1 MVSMTADERY
11 RIMSEDFADIIIKYN
26 EDMEMITRLG
36 DISYLIINRQFA
48 VAYIPVSRFTDRAI
62 LEFNYAAIPNIFGLT
77 SEASLDA
84 SEITTLRNI
93 PALDLRGEG
102 TLVGFIDTGIDYTNP
117 IFRNADGTTRIAA
130 IWDQTID
137 SENYPENLFYGTEYT
152 REQINEALNSDNPL
166 EVVPSMDENGHGTM
180 LAGIAAGVE
189 TPANDFYGIASRA
202 EIVVVKLK
210 QAKSALKNFMRL
222 PEDAI
227 AFQENDIMTGVEY
240 IIQVARRLGK
250 PIAIC
255 IGLGSSFGSH
265 DGRDYLSNFLTIQ
278 GTGIGNAIIVAAGNE
293 GNARRHYA
301 GIVDPAAGYDTVELN
316 VGENEGNF
324 SMELWGAGIGVFSID
339 ILSPSGEFIPRIVGG
354 LQGSREI
361 SFLFER
367 TTLKVDYQLNELQ
380 SGSPVILVRF
390 TNPDAGIWRFRVYAR
405 VDIPAPF
412 NVWLPMGNFISRN
425 TYFVRPDANITVVQP
440 GNAFGPICVTAYNP
454 VNQSLYLEAS
464 RGYTRMGLVVPD
476 FAAPGVGVVGPTLS
490 QGFQPYSGTSVAAAH
505 TTGIAAMLLEWGLL
519 ENNLPRINTSTIKL
533 LLIRGARRL
542 IRETYPNPEW
552 GYGMIDVYNTFQVI
566 RGAID
571 V

>member
-1 MVSMTADERY
+1 MVSMTADERFK
-11 RIMSEDFADIIIKYN
+11 IVSEDYADIIIKYN
-26 EDMEMITRLG
+26 EDMSMITRFG
-36 DISYLIINRQFA
+36 DVSSLIINRQFA
-48 VAYIPVSRFTDRAI
+48 VVYLPVNRFTERAI
-62 LEFNYAAIPNIFGLT
+62 LEFNYAAIPNVFGLT

-102 TLVGFIDTGIDYTNP
+102 TLVGIIDTGIDYTNP
-117 IFRNADGTTRIAA
+117 IFCYEDGTTRIAA

-137 SENYPENLFYGTEYT
+137 SENYPENFFYGTEYS
-152 REQINEALNSDNPL
+152 REQINQALMSDNPL
-166 EVVPSMDENGHGTM
+166 ELVPSMDENGHGTM

-189 TPANDFYGIASRA
+189 RPMDDFYGIASRA
-202 EIVVVKLK
+202 ELVVVKLK
-210 QAKSALKNFMRL
+210 PAKSSLKNFFRL
-222 PEDAI
+222 PEDAV
-227 AFQENDIMTGVEY
+227 AYQENDIMTGVAY
-240 IIQVARRLGK
+240 LIGVARRLGR

-265 DGRDYLSNFLTIQ
+265 DGRDYLSSYLTIQ

-301 GIVDPAAGYDTVELN
+301 GVVDPAEGYDTVELN

-324 SMELWGAGIGVFSID
+324 SMELWGASVGVFSID
-339 ILSPSGEFIPRIVGG
+339 ILSPSGEFIPRIIGG

-380 SGSPVILVRF
+380 SGDPVILIRF

-405 VDIPAPF
+405 VDIPTPF
-412 NVWLPMGNFISRN
+412 NVWLPMGDFISDN
-425 TYFVRPDANITVVQP
+425 TYFTRPDVNTTVVQP

-454 VNQSLYLEAS
+454 INQSLYLGAS
-464 RGYTRMGLVVPD
+464 RGYTRIGLVVPD
-476 FAAPGVGVVGPTLS
+476 FAAPGVGVIGPTLT
-490 QGFQPYSGTSVAAAH
+490 QEFQPFTGTSVAAAH

-533 LLIRGARRL
+533 LLIRGATRL
-542 IRETYPNPEW
+542 QLETYPNPDW
-552 GYGMIDVYNTFQVI
+552 GYGMVDIFNTFQVI
-566 RGAID
+566 RGALDI
-571 V
+571 